1 MIQKD
6 MTEKESLA
14 KLTALCA
21 RGEHSTGEMIDKLNR
36 WGMTD
41 EAAQARIMA
50 YLTQQRYV
58 DDERFT
64 RAFVRDKIAY
74 NKWGRRKIEQA
85 LWAKGID
92 KATQTK
98 ILDEID
104 DSEYLSVLRPLLQ
117 AKQRTLRAD
126 SDYEA
131 RGKLVRYA
139 LQRGFTFDIISQC
152 IDDAEDYEADDT
164 NEEG

>member
-6 MTEKESLA
+6 MTEKEALA

-104 DSEYLSVLRPLLQ
+104 DSEYLSVLKPLLQ

>member
-1 MIQKD
+1 
-6 MTEKESLA
+6 MTEKEALA

>member
-6 MTEKESLA
+6 MTEKEALA

-104 DSEYLSVLRPLLQ
+104 DSEYLSILRPLLQ

>member
-1 MIQKD
+1 M
-6 MTEKESLA
+6 
-14 KLTALCA
+14 
-21 RGEHSTGEMIDKLNR
+21 
-36 WGMTD
+36 
-41 EAAQARIMA
+41 
-50 YLTQQRYV
+50 
-58 DDERFT
+58 
-64 RAFVRDKIAY
+64 
-74 NKWGRRKIEQA
+74 
-85 LWAKGID
+85 
-92 KATQTK
+92 
-98 ILDEID
+98 
-104 DSEYLSVLRPLLQ
+104 Q